1 MNCYDLTLEFLKVID
16 EIQRAVEK
24 KSRAS
29 LQDHAWLDTEI
40 NKLEIRMFEIKEI
53 LKSKTV

>member
-24 KSRAS
+24 KSKAS
-29 LQDHAWLDTEI
+29 KQDHPWLDTEI
-40 NKLEIRMFEIKEI
+40 NKLELRMFEIKEI
-53 LKSKTV
+53 LKSKSV